1 MIYIRGKMK
10 VNVIRFILVLLLI
23 LTFGMIFNFSNQDSE
38 KSGSTSQ
45 KVTEAIT
52 KDIKS
57 IQKLNKNEKAKIID
71 KIEDV
76 IRKIAHFSL
85 YALVG
90 FLLMSLFSTY
100 NINEKNKIIYTVIIG
115 AIYAIS
121 DEFHQSFISGR
132 SGQVSDVLLDTLGVT
147 VGGLFILLI
156 IKIVNKFKKNKNSL

>member
-1 MIYIRGKMK
+1 MK
-10 VNVIRFILVLLLI
+10 INILRCTLVLFLFC
-23 LTFGMIFNFSNQDSE
+23 TFVVIFNFSNQDSE

-57 IQKLNKNEKAKIID
+57 IQKLNKNEKAKVID

-90 FLLMSLFSTY
+90 LLLMALFSTY
-100 NINEKNKIIYTVIIG
+100 NINEKNKIISTIIIG

-132 SGQVSDVLLDTLGVT
+132 SGQVSDVFLDTLGVT

-156 IKIVNKFKKNKNSL
+156 IKIVDKLKK

>member
-1 MIYIRGKMK
+1 MK
-10 VNVIRFILVLLLI
+10 VKVIRFILVLLLI

-52 KDIKS
+52 KDIKA
-57 IQKLNKNEKAKIID
+57 IQELNKNEKARVID

-90 FLLMSLFSTY
+90 FLLMALFSTY
-100 NINEKNKIIYTVIIG
+100 NINEKNKIISTIIIG

-132 SGQVSDVLLDTLGVT
+132 SGQVSDVFLDTLGVT

-156 IKIVNKFKKNKNSL
+156 IKTVKKFRKE

>member
-1 MIYIRGKMK
+1 MK
-10 VNVIRFILVLLLI
+10 VKVIRFILVLLL
-23 LTFGMIFNFSNQDSE
+23 LVTFGMIFNFSNQDSD

-45 KVTEAIT
+45 KLTEAIT
-52 KDIKS
+52 RDIKA
-57 IQKLNKNEKAKIID
+57 IQELNKDEKAKVID
-71 KIEDV
+71 QIENI

-90 FLLMSLFSTY
+90 FLLMSLLITY
-100 NINEKNKIIYTVIIG
+100 NINEKNKIISTVTIG

-132 SGQVSDVLLDTLGVT
+132 SGQASDVFLDTLGVA

-156 IKIVNKFKKNKNSL
+156 IKIVNRLKKNKNNL

>member
-1 MIYIRGKMK
+1 MK
-10 VNVIRFILVLLLI
+10 INILRCVLVLFLFC
-23 LTFGMIFNFSNQDSE
+23 TFGMIFNFSNQDSE

-52 KDIKS
+52 KDVKS
-57 IQKLNKNEKAKIID
+57 IQKLNKEEKAKVID

-90 FLLMSLFSTY
+90 FLLMALFSTY
-100 NINEKNKIIYTVIIG
+100 NINEKNKIISTIIIG

-132 SGQVSDVLLDTLGVT
+132 SGQVSDVFLDTLGVT

-156 IKIVNKFKKNKNSL
+156 IKTVKKFRKE

>member
-1 MIYIRGKMK
+1 MK
-10 VNVIRFILVLLLI
+10 VKVIRFILALLLI
-23 LTFGMIFNFSNQDSE
+23 ATFGMIFNFSNQDSD

-45 KVTEAIT
+45 KVTETIT

-90 FLLMSLFSTY
+90 FLLMSLLITY
-100 NINEKNKIIYTVIIG
+100 NINEKNKIISTVIIG

-121 DEFHQSFISGR
+121 DEIHQSFVSGR
-132 SGQVSDVLLDTLGVT
+132 SGQVSDVFLDTLGVA

-156 IKIVNKFKKNKNSL
+156 IKILNKFKKNKNSL